1 MSSTSDFGRQAPHS
15 CLLQNPGRAKLF
27 VNELERRDVS
37 DGIAWNRN
45 VLHYESHFVCRELNS
60 FVSLAD
66 AHRHLSSLGG
76 SILLTS

>member
-1 MSSTSDFGRQAPHS
+1 M
-15 CLLQNPGRAKLF
+15 QNPGRAKLF

-66 AHRHLSSLGG
+66 AHRRLSSLGGG